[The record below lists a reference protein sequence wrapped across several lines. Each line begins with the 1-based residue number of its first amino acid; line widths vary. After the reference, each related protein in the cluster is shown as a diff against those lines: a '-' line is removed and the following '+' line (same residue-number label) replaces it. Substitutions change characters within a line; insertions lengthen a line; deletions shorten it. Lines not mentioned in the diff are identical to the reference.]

1 MNYDTLKKEWLET
14 ENIEF
19 KGWDFSYLTGRW
31 ETEPLPWDY
40 RALIHQYL
48 KKSDKLLDLGTGG
61 GEILLSLQHPHDQ
74 TCVTESYP
82 PNVELCRKI
91 LSPLGIEV
99 RQNYEDNLIPYE
111 DQSFDLVLSRHES
124 YHPEEVRRVL
134 KPGGIFITQQVGG
147 QNNVSLSKR
156 LIDNYLPPYPEVQL
170 DLFRNDL
177 KSIGF
182 DILYSDE
189 YHPVSRFHD
198 VGAVIYLAKI
208 LEWEFPG
215 FSVERCFD
223 HLCRLYED
231 WKETGYIETR
241 EHRFILIARC

>member
-1 MNYDTLKKEWLET
+1 MNYDTLKKEWLEA

-19 KGWDFSYLTGRW
+19 KGWDFSYLAGRW
-31 ETEPLPWDY
+31 EPEPLPWDY
-40 RALIHQYL
+40 RTLIYQYL
-48 KKSDKLLDLGTGG
+48 KKTDKLLDLGTGG
-61 GEILLSLQHPHDQ
+61 GEILLSLQHPHDL

-99 RQNYEDNLIPYE
+99 QQNYEDNLIPYE
-111 DQSFDLVLSRHES
+111 DHSFDLVLSRHES

-147 QNNVSLSKR
+147 RNNVSLSKR
-156 LIDNYLPPYPEVQL
+156 LIDGYEHPCPEVQL
-170 DLFRNDL
+170 DMFRDDL
-177 KSIGF
+177 KNNGF

-189 YHPVSRFHD
+189 YYPISQFHD
-198 VGAVIYLAKI
+198 VGAIIYLAKI
-208 LEWEFPG
+208 IEWEFPG

-223 HLCRLYED
+223 NLCRLYDD

-241 EHRFILIARC
+241 EHRFILIARR